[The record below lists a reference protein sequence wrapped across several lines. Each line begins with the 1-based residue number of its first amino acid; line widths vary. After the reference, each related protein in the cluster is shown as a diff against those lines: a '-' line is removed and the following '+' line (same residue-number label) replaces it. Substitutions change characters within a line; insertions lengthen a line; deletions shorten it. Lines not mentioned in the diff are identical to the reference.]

1 MLRIL
6 EVIKNKKKGGKL
18 LTVISPASSTIQDIK
33 IKRFRLIATT
43 HATLT

>member
-1 MLRIL
+1 MGADSYL
-6 EVIKNKKKGGKL
+6 V
-18 LTVISPASSTIQDIK
+18 SSTSSNIQDIK